1 MRSIRCVNLSL
12 LHKAQVALLILVAG
26 GASLLHAQPAPQLH
40 FPLALQQEW
49 QEEFREFTLDNYRG
63 LMQPLLTPA
72 EAPRLGNVR
81 VDFPVGPHD
90 HSFNFHSYSD
100 GRVVMPVASLLFY
113 KDLAFSQA
121 WLSAN
126 GYSTQP
132 ALDYVSILAH
142 GGLERWPEDQRLP
155 KQALGIPANAGD
167 DAMVVALYEQYFLDI
182 VLFILGHEL
191 GHILH
196 GFEGPNS
203 SDFAMRRRAELA
215 ADAFALELFRRMQRP
230 PLGASLYFATT
241 SRLLP
246 IANFAGDRA
255 DWDAWLMQR
264 THPLDGERIGAA
276 AQFIGQHRADFEKR
290 FAQPGTA
297 ALRLDATLLELR
309 TLAEIVDDRSAS
321 LTQADC
327 AATYLPQDLE
337 PRVGNIPD
345 INARP
350 GERFADEPYS
360 GVYEGKL
367 RSNKSGESTALRL
380 VLRRDG
386 GSITGE
392 SQYLCFRGRVDGKA
406 ADDGT
411 AFLRWYVGSI
421 RRSISARSDTLGHRI
436 EAAWRSDDPA
446 VGGDGDLNVAR

>member
-1 MRSIRCVNLSL
+1 MSATRCVDFNSL
-12 LHKAQVALLILVAG
+12 RKAQAVLLILVAG
-26 GASLLHAQPAPQLH
+26 RTPILHAQTTPQLEY
-40 FPLALQQEW
+40 PLALQQEW
-49 QEEFREFTLDNYRG
+49 QQEFREFTLMNYRG

-72 EAPRLGNVR
+72 EARRLGNVQ
-81 VDFPVGPHD
+81 VDFPVAPHD
-90 HSFNFHSYSD
+90 QSFNFHSYSD

-121 WLSAN
+121 WLSTH

-132 ALDYVSILAH
+132 VLDYVSILAH
-142 GGLERWPEDQRLP
+142 GGLERWPEAQRLP
-155 KQALGIPANAGD
+155 RPALGIPANAGE
-167 DAMVVALYEQYFLDI
+167 DARVVARYEQYLLDV

-203 SDFAMRRRAELA
+203 PDFARRRQSERA
-215 ADAFALELFRRMQRP
+215 ADEFSLELFRRLQRP
-230 PLGASLYFATT
+230 PLGAPLYFATT

-246 IANFAGDRA
+246 VANFAGDRA

-276 AQFIGQHRADFEKR
+276 AQFIEQHRADFAR
-290 FAQPGTA
+290 GFAQPGTA

-309 TLAEIVDDRSAS
+309 NLAAIADDRSAS

-327 AATYLPQDLE
+327 VATYLPPDLK
-337 PRVGNIPD
+337 PRRGNIPD
-345 INARP
+345 INAQP
-350 GERFADEPYS
+350 GERFANVPYS

-367 RSNKSGESTALRL
+367 RSSKSGQSTALRL
-380 VLRRDG
+380 VLRREG
-386 GSITGE
+386 SSITGE
-392 SQYLCFRGRVDGKA
+392 SQYLCFRGRVDGEV
-406 ADDGT
+406 ADDGS

-421 RRSISARSDTLGHRI
+421 RRSISARSDALGRRI
-436 EAAWRSDDPA
+436 DATWKSDDPA
-446 VGGDGDLNVAR
+446 VGGDGDLTVVR